1 MTIAAIIGAG
11 DIGGSVAHALA
22 MRESVDRIVLIDDVE
37 GAAAGKALD
46 IQQACAITGAHT
58 RLSGVRE
65 ADRAIG
71 ADVVVVA
78 DKFGATPQ
86 EWAGEEGLRR
96 VATLASLAPSAP
108 LVFAGVTH
116 AELMRQ
122 LALDSG
128 VKPTRLIGS
137 SPEALASAVRA
148 MVAMEAPCAPAEV
161 MLSVLGAPPD
171 GFVVAWSEASI
182 GGHALERVLTPVQRT
197 RLEARVQRLWPPR
210 PYALGLATATVV
222 EGVLRSARR
231 TFTVLSMLDG
241 EFGARGRIGAM
252 PVLLSDTGIVHR
264 RVPTLSARERVQL
277 ETALL
282 AVSR

>member
-1 MTIAAIIGAG
+1 VTTAAIIGAG
-11 DIGGSVAHALA
+11 DIGGAVAHALA
-22 MRESVDRIVLIDDVE
+22 ARESVDRIVLIDDVE

-58 RLSGVRE
+58 RLSGARE
-65 ADRAIG
+65 ADRAVD
-71 ADVVVVA
+71 ADVLVIA
-78 DKFGATPQ
+78 DRFGPASQ
-86 EWAGEEGLRR
+86 EWSGEEGLRR
-96 VATLASLAPSAP
+96 IATLASLAPSAP
-108 LVFAGVTH
+108 LVFAGSTH

-122 LALDSG
+122 LAADTG
-128 VKPTRLIGS
+128 VRTTRLIGA
-137 SPEALASAVRA
+137 SPEALASAVRS

-197 RLEARVQRLWPPR
+197 RLDARVQRLWPPR
-210 PYALGLATATVV
+210 PYALGLAAATVV
-222 EGVLRSARR
+222 EGIVRTARR

-252 PVLLSDTGIVHR
+252 PVLVSEAGIVQR
-264 RVPTLSARERVQL
+264 RMPSLSTRERVQL

-282 AVSR
+282 ASSR